1 MKSAAQVRTDLN
13 RDFFLGE
20 YMNNIFFLTSLIS
33 GLG

>member
-20 YMNNIFFLTSLIS
+20 YMNNIYITFFF
-33 GLG
+33 